1 MRLFNK
7 NLQLKKK
14 KIFKE
19 EPKNANNKQ
28 IYQTKT

>member
-7 NLQLKKK
+7 NIKLKKK
-14 KIFKE
+14 KLSKE

>member
-7 NLQLKKK
+7 KQKLKKK

-19 EPKNANNKQ
+19 ALKNANNKQ
-28 IYQTKT
+28 IYQIKT

>member
-7 NLQLKKK
+7 NFKLKKK

>member
-7 NLQLKKK
+7 NIKLKKK
-14 KIFKE
+14 KLSKE
-19 EPKNANNKQ
+19 ESKNANNKQ